1 MNASSTVLASPGVGT
16 PGRHRN
22 TSQGRLLV
30 MQGAELGQRGRE
42 GAELR
47 DPHAW
52 FTPGPS
58 LPTASVSSPARRETE
73 ADFPSTSNC

>member
-42 GAELR
+42 GGQVGEDVKPA
-47 DPHAW
+47 
-52 FTPGPS
+52 G
-58 LPTASVSSPARRETE
+58 LP
-73 ADFPSTSNC
+73 DGLC